1 MLRETYVIT
10 GFIIDVFQ
18 GFGVMIFNILVG
30 ICAGIVLLMLSLKI
44 IFPMIIG
51 THDEKK
57 TYFSRQTCHSRS
69 MNYRKAGLVGLV
81 VAFVSTFH
89 CFFFYLSLY
98 LSMVFAYKQKINQR

>member
-1 MLRETYVIT
+1 MLRETYVII

-51 THDEKK
+51 THDEK
-57 TYFSRQTCHSRS
+57 TNLFQWTDVSFSQYQLSKSRLIQFS
-69 MNYRKAGLVGLV
+69 VRSNTKI
-81 VAFVSTFH
+81 
-89 CFFFYLSLY
+89 FYSLC
-98 LSMVFAYKQKINQR
+98 